1 MIFCI
6 KSTFSFLNKI
16 HKYPPIHSTYYLSV
30 LTSFGKSFL
39 RAASLHT
46 SLTYSLMCSGLRIGS
61 FLETSNKCIIDC
73 FAQSSHPSGHNCTS
87 RSSEGFC
94 QEFKFNQYRINLFM
108 ICYSKYDLIIKP
120 TSCEFLFHESFG
132 KGIKTSFIIYTIT
145 KYGMNDY
152 FIICFQPVFMSTG
165 KYLFL

>member
-1 MIFCI
+1 
-6 KSTFSFLNKI
+6 
-16 HKYPPIHSTYYLSV
+16 
-30 LTSFGKSFL
+30 
-39 RAASLHT
+39 
-46 SLTYSLMCSGLRIGS
+46 
-61 FLETSNKCIIDC
+61 
-73 FAQSSHPSGHNCTS
+73 
-87 RSSEGFC
+87 
-94 QEFKFNQYRINLFM
+94 M

-165 KYLFL
+165 KYLYLFL